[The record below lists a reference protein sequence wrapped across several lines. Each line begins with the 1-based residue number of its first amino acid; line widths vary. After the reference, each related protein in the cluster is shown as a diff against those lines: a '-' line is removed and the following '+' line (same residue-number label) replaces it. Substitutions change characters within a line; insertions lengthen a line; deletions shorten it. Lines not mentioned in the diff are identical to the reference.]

1 MTGQVLK
8 LQFQTV
14 GQMQSVN
21 LQQVTEYKCPP
32 WSGLYESA
40 VFMDD
45 LNFDIA
51 WISSSVRSRVLIWC
65 CSLCLNLC

>member
-40 VFMDD
+40 VFHG
-45 LNFDIA
+45 
-51 WISSSVRSRVLIWC
+51 
-65 CSLCLNLC
+65 